1 MKASCLQ
8 LLPVSVAAKGKNEGD
23 REKRVRYIPSTI
35 PQVEHKVS
43 QKFDRA
49 MFDIYGSAEAAYVFG
64 DIVAED
70 DAAHG

>member
-23 REKRVRYIPSTI
+23 REKRYIPSTI